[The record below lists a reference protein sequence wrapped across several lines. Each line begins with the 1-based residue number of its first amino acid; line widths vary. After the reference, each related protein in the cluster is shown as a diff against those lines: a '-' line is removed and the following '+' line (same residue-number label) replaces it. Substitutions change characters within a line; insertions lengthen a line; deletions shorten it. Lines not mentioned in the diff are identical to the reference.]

1 MDTKLIYPVNLPMYL
16 IDRFNI
22 SENTLLIARFEEGQI
37 LIETLTDSE
46 IEDYEHTDF
55 EKELDDSYDE
65 GFLDGTFEGF
75 GDGYEQGYH
84 DAMHG
89 NKYDPDYTRFD
100 EDHRGEDCRQCCC
113 GATDI
118 NHETEQK
125 SMSEET
131 TLCDF
136 LDRLSLA
143 EKRAAL
149 VYLSVKYAEC
159 LRGTE
164 DAD

>member
-1 MDTKLIYPVNLPMYL
+1 MLTFQ
-16 IDRFNI
+16 IDNKKD
-22 SENTLLIARFEEGQI
+22 IA
-37 LIETLTDSE
+37 
-46 IEDYEHTDF
+46 
-55 EKELDDSYDE
+55 
-65 GFLDGTFEGF
+65 TFEGF
-75 GDGYEQGYH
+75 DDGYEQGYH

-89 NKYDPDYTRFD
+89 DKYDPDYTRFD

-164 DAD
+164 EAD

>member
-1 MDTKLIYPVNLPMYL
+1 MDTKLIYAVNLPIYL
-16 IDRFNI
+16 INKFNI
-22 SENTLLIARFEEGQI
+22 TEDTVFIAHFEEDQI
-37 LIETLTDSE
+37 LIETLSDSE
-46 IEDYEHTDF
+46 IADYERTDF
-55 EKELDDSYDE
+55 ERELDDSYDE
-65 GFLDGTFEGF
+65 GFTDGTFEGF

-89 NKYDPDYTRFD
+89 NKYDPDYARFD
-100 EDHRGEDCRQCCC
+100 EDHSGEDCRQCCC

-118 NHETEQK
+118 KHDTEQK

-136 LDRLSLA
+136 LDRLSTA